1 MYHFV
6 CRPSNSVALL
16 VAVGRADYIVV
27 PRSCIIVVLGIVLS
41 GATGMLLVGNA
52 SVRSSVAA
60 ASL

>member
-1 MYHFV
+1 M
-6 CRPSNSVALL
+6 ALL